1 MMLRLRSAC
10 AGTAMVAVFVLKTR
24 SW

>member
-1 MMLRLRSAC
+1 MMLCLRSAC